1 MLIAMIRQY
10 RIDRFN
16 GIEWLVCEVYF
27 KHTWNK
33 EENDAFAAFLDASGG
48 IHIGISKSE
57 FSVLLDE
64 WLSKE
69 HAPQDSFYGLVEP
82 IPVVESIP
90 HLVIRGAIVNNKVA
104 SLNVDYMDSVTPQVV
119 MDSVSIFYAF
129 VRSPHWRNAIATQI
143 SNYGSLFGSED
154 DS

>member
-1 MLIAMIRQY
+1 MPLVMIRQY

-16 GIEWLVCEVYF
+16 GIEWLVCEIFF
-27 KHTWNK
+27 KHIWNK
-33 EENDAFAAFLDASGG
+33 EESDAFAVFLDAPGG
-48 IHIGISKSE
+48 IHNGISKSE
-57 FSVLLDE
+57 FRVLLDE

-104 SLNVDYMDSVTPQVV
+104 SLNVDYMDSVTPLVV
-119 MDSVSIFYAF
+119 MDSVSHFYEF

-143 SNYGSLFGSED
+143 SNYGSLFGTEN